1 MNSKY
6 WAAYTKNHCRWCE
19 IGNDLNRL
27 RNLLERMN
35 VEHYAI
41 YNNAPGFHSTTQTE
55 FLVEHKN
62 DPYLTKQGIES
73 K

>member
-1 MNSKY
+1 MLY
-6 WAAYTKNHCRWCE
+6 WAAYTSLNVRGS
-19 IGNDLNRL
+19 ISGNDLPKL
-27 RNLLERMN
+27 REKLLVRKADY
-35 VEHYAI
+35 YAI
-41 YNNAPGFHSTTQTE
+41 YNDAPGFHSTAQTE